1 MFLFLKH
8 IFLIL
13 RTLLTVVGM
22 VVSLLWRFR
31 YVTALVAGA
40 AAALYLWEMK
50 P

>member
-1 MFLFLKH
+1 MFPFLKH

-13 RTLLTVVGM
+13 RTLLSVVGM
-22 VVSLLWRFR
+22 VISILWRFR
-31 YVTALVAGA
+31 YATALIVGA